1 MARMP
6 GVQFLGITAPEMDAH
21 DIVCVHTI
29 VGYQAGGTAAHFTT
43 GASGKIVQAR
53 DTIYKSAANFNG
65 NHRVIA
71 IENEDH
77 GPAYGSWSGSNVPR
91 FTAAQAEAI
100 AKILVWAH
108 KVHGIPLSLIPDSK
122 PGRRGVAYHRQGIDP
137 WRVPG
142 GELWTKFPGK
152 VCPGDKRVAQ
162 LVNEIIPRARV
173 LAGAAPAP
181 TEDDMPL
188 TAAEKQEIAHLCA
201 LEVWGYMNKDAGD
214 TVDMH
219 EQLRL
224 AGWNYKGANDD
235 RDMHQVLKDAESA
248 AKSAKGTTVSGGID
262 YAALAKA
269 INDDADKRQRDGNAA
284 TGPVS

>member
-6 GVQFLGITAPEMDAH
+6 GVEFLGITAPEMDAH

-29 VGYQAGGTAAHFTT
+29 VGYQTGGTAAHFTT

-53 DTIYKSAANFNG
+53 DTVYKSAANFNG

-91 FTAAQAEAI
+91 FTAAQAESI

-108 KVHGIPLSLIPDSK
+108 KVHGIPLSLVPDSK

-181 TEDDMPL
+181 TEDDMTPEQ
-188 TAAEKQEIAHLCA
+188 AKQLDYAVAIETENQKRINA
-201 LEVWGYMNKDAGD
+201 
-214 TVDMH
+214 
-219 EQLRL
+219 
-224 AGWNYKGANDD
+224 ANDGITD
-235 RDMHQVLKDAESA
+235 LMAEVSAIRTTLATLK
-248 AKSAKGTTVSGGID
+248 VSGGVVD